1 MSKQTGSF
9 DLNSCSEDLESWP
22 FWGVRVIGQLTLIL
36 SLIDTIISKNAK
48 NLRRQTSPVAIW
60 QLWQHISFARTV
72 ENELRKCFINS
83 QG

>member
-36 SLIDTIISKNAK
+36 SLIDTRISKNAK
-48 NLRRQTSPVAIW
+48 NLRRQTSPVAYIYIY
-60 QLWQHISFARTV
+60 QR
-72 ENELRKCFINS
+72 
-83 QG
+83 